1 MKKILT
7 VAAAAGLMTLAACEP
22 ATVENDTA
30 ANMIEELEA
39 NAAMY
44 ENAADMASNEMME
57 NVYENTADVLENQAD
72 MVEDNA
78 MEAEDTM

>member
-7 VAAAAGLMTLAACEP
+7 VAAAAGLMLLAACEP

-30 ANMIEELEA
+30 ANMIEGHEA

-44 ENAADMASNEMME
+44 ENMAALAS
-57 NVYENTADVLENQAD
+57 
-72 MVEDNA
+72 
-78 MEAEDTM
+78 